1 MAINKKFVLIGA
13 LLLSSFYISTHN
25 AEVQALSP
33 PRSWSICV
41 SQGWESDC
49 GYYDLYGN
57 GSEVVNRVVGGPDL
71 ADGLWNCAV
80 LGVNGCRAVKTGSI
94 TPEVATTTTTTTS
107 TTTSTTVPK
116 TTTTTSTTSTTAK
129 TATTTTSTTVAS
141 GLGGYAVI
149 HPDGYVCGV
158 IVGNSYF
165 AGNDRTMT
173 SAYMGCP
180 IGSKIIFQ
188 TKPSPSGNVAG
199 WHGTDVTYSAGVFR
213 LGNGTTI
220 VNGIATDLDGRVW
233 DTGSNATITP
243 ATTTTTT
250 TTTTSTTTTTVPKK
264 TTTTTT
270 TAPITTTANTGTSQ
284 TKSSTTSTTP
294 AVEDDGE
301 SDDDYADIGVSNTG
315 GKYDLRISSSFP
327 QTKMMLRANKKGSKS
342 ITWYL
347 TTNTNGNYR
356 IITTRALKGFT
367 LSLWIDG
374 DKWDSLVAR

>member
-1 MAINKKFVLIGA
+1 MSVKKLIF
-13 LLLSSFYISTHN
+13 LLLTISIMNLFTP
-25 AEVQALSP
+25 ASVQVA
-33 PRSWSICV
+33 
-41 SQGWESDC
+41 
-49 GYYDLYGN
+49 
-57 GSEVVNRVVGGPDL
+57 L
-71 ADGLWNCAV
+71 ADITCENSDRNCIYVDTVNGNRIVCSRSVCGSGSFGGRTYRLEGLYAFD
-80 LGVNGCRAVKTGSI
+80 GVNPNTV
-94 TPEVATTTTTTTS
+94 TTTTAVASTTSSTTTS
-107 TTTSTTVPK
+107 TTTST
-116 TTTTTSTTSTTAK
+116 STTSTTAM
-129 TATTTTSTTVAS
+129 TATTLPATTTTSTTVAS

-149 HPDGYVCGV
+149 HPDGHVCGV

-213 LGNGTTI
+213 LGNGTRI

-250 TTTTSTTTTTVPKK
+250 TTVPKK
-264 TTTTTT
+264 ITTTTT

-301 SDDDYADIGVSNTG
+301 SEDDYADIGVSNSG

-342 ITWYL
+342 ITWSL

-374 DKWDSLVAR
+374 DKWDSLVAP